1 MGQLLP
7 VGADRKFEYPE
18 NTEMIRSFA
27 KLIGILAVLMFGA
40 VTASQAQE
48 PGFEQLKLTE
58 TQLKGY
64 LAAQGELDKLLEKVE
79 KAGDKPNPELV
90 KSLDALA
97 TKHGFKSFGELDQVA
112 ANISFV
118 FTGFD
123 QDSEGFIEPKKAMQQ
138 EIEALKKDKSI
149 PDKERKALI
158 EELGDAI
165 KITPEVEHKDNIALV
180 RKYLKPL
187 AKALN

>member
-1 MGQLLP
+1 
-7 VGADRKFEYPE
+7 
-18 NTEMIRSFA
+18 MIRSFA

-58 TQLKGY
+58 AQLKGY